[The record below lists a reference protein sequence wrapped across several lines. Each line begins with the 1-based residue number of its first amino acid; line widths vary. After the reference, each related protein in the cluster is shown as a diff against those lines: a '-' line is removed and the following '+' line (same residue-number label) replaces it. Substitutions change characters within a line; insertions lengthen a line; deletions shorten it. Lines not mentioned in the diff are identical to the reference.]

1 MSVID
6 ELVSANRAATE
17 GGEIR
22 GLGLPGAPGRAVA
35 IVTCMDCRIDLERA
49 LGLGIGEAHV
59 VRNAGGV
66 VSDDV
71 IRSLALS
78 QRKLGTREVM
88 LIHHDK
94 CGVATVTDDEFRAEL
109 LADTGIAPPFA
120 IDTFTD
126 AEADV
131 RQSIHR
137 VRRSPFLPHTDGV
150 RGFVYDVDT
159 GALREVFA
167 DPLEAEAAAVA
178 GGADGPGPGAN
189 DPGEEI
195 V

>member
-6 ELVSANRAATE
+6 ELVSANEAAVA

-22 GLGLPGAPGRAVA
+22 GTGLPGAPGRRVA

-59 VRNAGGV
+59 LRNAGGI

-78 QRKLGTREVM
+78 QHKLGTQEVM
-88 LIHHDK
+88 LIHHTK

-109 LADTGIAPPFA
+109 LEWAGMTPPFA
-120 IDTFTD
+120 IDTFAD
-126 AEADV
+126 AADDV
-131 RQSIHR
+131 RQSLQR
-137 VRRSPFLPHTDGV
+137 VRSSAFLLHVDQV
-150 RGFVYDVDT
+150 RGFVYDIDT
-159 GALREVFA
+159 GALAEV
-167 DPLEAEAAAVA
+167 
-178 GGADGPGPGAN
+178 
-189 DPGEEI
+189 EI
-195 V
+195 